1 MNWDDL
7 KYFLAVCRKGSIRS
21 AALELKVNHATV
33 SRRINSFEK
42 TIGERLFER
51 SASGY
56 ECTRLGSEIFEE
68 ASLLEQGLKT
78 VERRVAGKDTTMHG
92 DIRVTLPDVLAE
104 RLLMPDFAEFCQLH
118 PDVELEVLDSTVPL
132 NLANREA
139 DVAFRLCETP
149 PDYLVGRKLA
159 NIHRS
164 CYVPRKHLSRVDDET
179 WLEQQNWIG
188 WTDKYRRPIGRMARE
203 YPSFGTKH
211 KIVNTALQIEACKN
225 GMGVGILPCFCA
237 DNDPEL
243 IRIAPYISVPMYDLW
258 ILSHPDM
265 RQNLK
270 IQSFVRFMV
279 ERIKQKRPLIE
290 GAMFDMAGIGRD

>member
-21 AALELKVNHATV
+21 AAVELNVNHATV

-78 VERRVAGKDTTMHG
+78 VERRVAGKDTTMEG

-104 RLLMPDFAEFCQLH
+104 RLLMPDFAQFCDLH
-118 PDVELEVLDSTVPL
+118 SGIKLEILDSVVPL

-139 DVAFRLCETP
+139 DVAFRLCEMP

-159 NIHRS
+159 NMHRS
-164 CYVPRKHLSRVDDET
+164 CYVSRKYLSRVNDQA
-179 WLEQQNWIG
+179 WLEEQSWIG
-188 WTDKYRRPIGRMARE
+188 WTEKYQRPIGRIARE
-203 YPSFGTKH
+203 YPSFGSRH
-211 KIVNTALQIEACKN
+211 KIVNAALQVEACKK

-243 IRIAPYISVPMYDLW
+243 IRIAPYISVPMIDLW

-265 RQNLK
+265 RQNQK
-270 IQSFVRFMV
+270 IQNFVRFMV
-279 ERIKQKRPLIE
+279 ERIKLKRPLIE
-290 GAMFDMAGIGRD
+290 GTMFDKAEIGK